1 MLIEKN
7 FRISLARVELIEIFS
22 KHNAFGIRP
31 RAGAD
36 TGSSIRRLVAV
47 IRIVFDAQVG
57 VPGLIPEP
65 DGARQILANTIG
77 AAQSAEIRRFVP
89 GAADEKSC
97 RRIRLGALRAE
108 ALVPIA
114 TEKHNP
120 RQNHDPRDASHPEV
134 LPRYFRHKP
143 SQSHKRSGNGNPA

>member
-1 MLIEKN
+1 MRIQKY
-7 FRISLARVELIEIFS
+7 FRISLARVELIKIFC

-31 RAGAD
+31 GARAD

-47 IRIVFDAQVG
+47 IRIVFDAQIG

-77 AAQSAEIRRFVP
+77 TAQSAKIRCFVP
-89 GAADEKSC
+89 GAADKESR
-97 RRIRLGALRAE
+97 RRIRLSARGAE

-114 TEKHNP
+114 TEKHSR
-120 RQNHDPRDASHPEV
+120 RQDYDTRDASHPEI

-143 SQSHKRSGNGNPA
+143 NQSHKRSGNGN